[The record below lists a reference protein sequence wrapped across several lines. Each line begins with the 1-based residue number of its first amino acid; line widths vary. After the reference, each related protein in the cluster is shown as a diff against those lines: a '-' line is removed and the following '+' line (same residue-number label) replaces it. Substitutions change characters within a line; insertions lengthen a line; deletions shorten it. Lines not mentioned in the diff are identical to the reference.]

1 MSKDSFPPDHLCVDW
16 TDAIEN
22 LPAWLEWIKVVT
34 GYSDNT
40 LATCLDTDAR
50 QVERWRNDGVVPG
63 GRAMAAIILLAERI
77 PGAHDRLLY
86 PRGRPRAA
94 AVVRDAVLT
103 PGNGPPCHPPGG
115 KGA

>member
-1 MSKDSFPPDHLCVDW
+1 MSRHSFPPDHLCVDW

-40 LATCLDTDAR
+40 LATCLGTDAR
-50 QVERWRNDGVVPG
+50 QVDRWRNDGVVPA
-63 GRAMAAIILLAERI
+63 GRAMAAIVLLAERI

-86 PRGRPRAA
+86 PGGRPRA
-94 AVVRDAVLT
+94 AVVRDAVA
-103 PGNGPPCHPPGG
+103 GSGSGPPSHPPGG
-115 KGA
+115 RAA

>member
-1 MSKDSFPPDHLCVDW
+1 MSKDSFPPDHLRVDW
-16 TDAIEN
+16 TLVTAN
-22 LPAWLEWIKVVT
+22 LPAWLEWIKTVT

-63 GRAMAAIILLAERI
+63 GRMMAAIILLAERI

-86 PRGRPRAA
+86 PRGRPRT
-94 AVVRDAVLT
+94 AVVREAA
-103 PGNGPPCHPPGG
+103 PGPGDVPPFHPRGG
-115 KGA
+115 KAA